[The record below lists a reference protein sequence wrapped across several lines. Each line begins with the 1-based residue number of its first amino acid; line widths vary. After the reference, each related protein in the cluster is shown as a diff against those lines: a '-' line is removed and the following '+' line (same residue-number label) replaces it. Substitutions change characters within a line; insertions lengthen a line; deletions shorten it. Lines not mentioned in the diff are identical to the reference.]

1 MSATTLHA
9 QPPVTGRVVTRHPKR
24 ADARRNA
31 EAILDAALVCLS
43 RDADAS
49 ISEIATAAGV
59 GRVTLY
65 GHYPSRADLLDA
77 VLARALEQAERAV
90 ATAAE
95 LPPAD
100 PRQALG
106 DLVSASWQ
114 QIVRFRRLLAATQH
128 ALPPERR
135 HARHDRVFGRVE
147 LLIAGGQRCG
157 VFRRDM
163 PTSWLVALFYSALH
177 TAAAEIGAGRLAVSD
192 APRTVTA
199 TLLAAYAPTGRS
211 GQAA

>member
-1 MSATTLHA
+1 MPATTLRA
-9 QPPVTGRVVTRHPKR
+9 PSPVTGRVVSTHPKR

-31 EAILDAALVCLS
+31 EAILDAALVCLA

-49 ISEIATAAGV
+49 ISEIAAAAGV

-77 VLARALEQAERAV
+77 VLARAFEQAERAV
-90 ATAAE
+90 AAAAE
-95 LPPAD
+95 LPPGD

-128 ALPPERR
+128 ALPAERL
-135 HARHDRVFGRVE
+135 HTRHDRVFGRVE
-147 LLIAGGQRCG
+147 VLIAGGQRSG

-163 PTSWLVALFYSALH
+163 PTSWLVALFYSSLH
-177 TAAAEIGAGRLAVSD
+177 TAAAEISAGRLAVAD

-199 TLLAAYAPTGRS
+199 TLLAAFAPVRS
-211 GQAA
+211 GQQAA